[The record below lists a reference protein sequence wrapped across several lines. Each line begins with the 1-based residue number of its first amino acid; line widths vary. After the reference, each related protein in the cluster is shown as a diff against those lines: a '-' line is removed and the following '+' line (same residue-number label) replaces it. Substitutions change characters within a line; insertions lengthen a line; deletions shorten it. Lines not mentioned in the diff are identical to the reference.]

1 MTYAEKL
8 KEYPEKEDYRKKG
21 VNLYPPV
28 SVEVVYNNALNCYD
42 KDIKGY

>member
-28 SVEVVYNNALNCYD
+28 SVEVTFFFNFKFSKISL
-42 KDIKGY
+42 